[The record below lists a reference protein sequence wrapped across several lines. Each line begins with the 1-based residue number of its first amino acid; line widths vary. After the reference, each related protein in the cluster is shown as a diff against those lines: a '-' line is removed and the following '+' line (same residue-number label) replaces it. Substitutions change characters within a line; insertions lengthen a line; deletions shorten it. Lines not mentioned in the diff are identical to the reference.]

1 MRVLARL
8 EDNRAE
14 AVLRAVK
21 QNSVPESM
29 RPPSPKSSPSA
40 SVKLIT
46 TGCPITAGRSGSS
59 AFRLLTHYSVDVAHG
74 LVLLYGIGTKA
85 LLAICIAR
93 L

>member
-29 RPPSPKSSPSA
+29 RPPSPKVEPERQR
-40 SVKLIT
+40 KLIT
-46 TGCPITAGRSGSS
+46 TGCPITAVVPMFANGRLCCKSRQTGS
-59 AFRLLTHYSVDVAHG
+59 V
-74 LVLLYGIGTKA
+74 K
-85 LLAICIAR
+85 
-93 L
+93 